1 MLAISKKQFAMLF
14 SLQKVWVKKHGN
26 KKLVVLFA
34 LFLYV
39 HPITFEIKW
48 TILIVRLSLSYSFPL
63 KHRLQ
68 KFIGSKKYKLENNLV
83 QLQNFH

>member
-1 MLAISKKQFAMLF
+1 MKNVCHKKICTFYFTLWIASIEMLAISKKQFAMLF

-48 TILIVRLSLSYSFPL
+48 TILIVR
-63 KHRLQ
+63 
-68 KFIGSKKYKLENNLV
+68 KFG
-83 QLQNFH
+83 FH